1 MKKSL
6 LAVAAIGA
14 FASAAQAQSSVT
26 VYGILDMGYIGSNQ
40 RLAANTGGTAGV
52 TKATTGGFAQGGESS
67 TRLGFKGTEDLGGG
81 TSAFFTYEVALG
93 MNDANSQSTVSN
105 QNRQAFVGLAKKG
118 LGNFAL
124 GTQYT
129 PIHTN
134 VGLTSANG
142 QNNVM
147 GDIIYTGGTT
157 SNFAQA
163 AATVGSPA
171 NAAIPSTS
179 LAASSNAGYTVRA
192 ANMLSV
198 QTEDIGGLKGQA
210 FYVANGMNNQQT
222 AYTAGTTQTGGTND
236 RNGWGAAANFSM
248 AKFLATANY
257 QSFKATNPYAVS
269 GDSAANGQAA
279 IFGSA
284 AQSGQNMA
292 DNQFY
297 FGATYDFGI
306 LKAYAQYINR
316 KSTSEIN
323 TSLYSKRT
331 AQQIGV
337 KANLTPTIET
347 WASVGT
353 GAYYAMGT
361 NVATTGLKQ
370 NLQAYQVGSNY
381 YLSKRTN
388 LYAIFGATNAS
399 VNTTSNAAYNGNN
412 YAAGIRHT
420 F

>member
-40 RLAANTGGTAGV
+40 RLGV
-52 TKATTGGFAQGGESS
+52 NDKKATVSGFANGGES
-67 TRLGFKGTEDLGGG
+67 TNRLGFKGTEDLGGG
-81 TSAFFTYEVALG
+81 ASAFFTYEVALG
-93 MNDANSQSTVSN
+93 LNDANSLSTVSN

-134 VGLTSANG
+134 VGMTSANG

-147 GDIIYTGGTT
+147 GDIIYTG
-157 SNFAQA
+157 
-163 AATVGSPA
+163 ATVDNSNEKNSA
-171 NAAIPSTS
+171 LATPSTS
-179 LAASSNAGYTVRA
+179 LAASSTAGYTVRTG
-192 ANMLSV
+192 NMLSIKS
-198 QTEDIGGLKGQA
+198 ENFAGFMGQA
-210 FYVANGMNNQQT
+210 FLTANGTDTSQSAASAT
-222 AYTAGTTQTGGTND
+222 AQTGGTND
-236 RNGWGAAANFSM
+236 RNGWGAAVNYSIG
-248 AKFLATANY
+248 KFLATANY
-257 QSFKATNPYAVS
+257 QAFKANNPFT
-269 GDSAANGQAA
+269 GANGVTTGTPAVFA
-279 IFGSA
+279 SA
-284 AQSGQNMA
+284 AQSGVNIA
-292 DNQFY
+292 DNQYY

-316 KSTSEIN
+316 KATSEIV
-323 TSLYSKRT
+323 TSNYMKRS

-353 GAYYAMGT
+353 GAYEAMGSS
-361 NVATTGLKQ
+361 ATTNGLKQ

-399 VNTTSNAAYNGNN
+399 SNGSAANGGSTSSYNGNN
-412 YAAGIRHT
+412 YAAGVRHT